1 MTTSFS
7 SLSPSR
13 RRSAW
18 RRCSSG
24 GVSSSTARAFSR
36 AFLPRSSSSF
46 GKDVLFSIYLEM
58 LRIYTHP
65 FLAGCSIPLLLEDS
79 DFLTEF
85 ASASGKVMVLNQI
98 ITGMAKVAKK
108 KRMKSRSANAVS
120 LACTRKRSDFAP
132 FWRSTIPC
140 WATLSNRF
148 T

>member
-1 MTTSFS
+1 M
-7 SLSPSR
+7 
-13 RRSAW
+13 
-18 RRCSSG
+18 
-24 GVSSSTARAFSR
+24 
-36 AFLPRSSSSF
+36 
-46 GKDVLFSIYLEM
+46 LFSIYLEM

-98 ITGMAKVAKK
+98 ITGMVKVAKK

-140 WATLSNRF
+140 SVTLSNRF